1 MRALDLCEILADIRS
16 AVGSTGGAKYAEAIA
31 ATESAV
37 AAHDNAQLDQLIA
50 NVDAAVASLTKPAW
64 QSRLDELREAGIAEQ
79 AFLRAFDDLR
89 NDHSLK
95 KPDLVKIVEAYVGFV
110 EKKLSTERLLD
121 AIKTRFYGKLYD
133 HDANEMAK
141 RATPW

>member
-1 MRALDLCEILADIRS
+1 MSNISRTSRITSATLHPQLAGT
-16 AVGSTGGAKYAEAIA
+16 V
-31 ATESAV
+31 
-37 AAHDNAQLDQLIA
+37 NAMDM
-50 NVDAAVASLTKPAW
+50 TKPAW
-64 QSRLDELREAGIAEQ
+64 QARLDALHDAGIAEQ

-89 NDHSLK
+89 NDHAIK
-95 KPDLVKIVEAYVGFV
+95 KPDLIKIAEAYVGFV
-110 EKKLSTERLLD
+110 EKKSSVERIFD

>member
-1 MRALDLCEILADIRS
+1 MRGHELRDILADIRK
-16 AVGSTGGAKYAEAIA
+16 AVGSAGGTKYAEAIG
-31 ATESAV
+31 ATEAAIAV
-37 AAHDNAQLDQLIA
+37 HDNVPIDDVIA

-64 QSRLDELREAGIAEQ
+64 QARLDELRGAGIAEQ
-79 AFLRAFDDLR
+79 AFLRAFDELR
-89 NDHSLK
+89 NDHTIK
-95 KPDLVKIVEAYVGFV
+95 KPDLIKIAEAYVGFV
-110 EKKLSTERLLD
+110 EKKSSVERLLD